1 MLIVHF
7 VLNGTL
13 CECHFP
19 TDGTGEA
26 AIQAAIDWA
35 MSVPDV
41 QDIATDIQFDPSQ
54 VTAHNTIPIEVVVPK
69 DGRLTHKVTI
79 Y

>member
-1 MLIVHF
+1 MLVIHF
-7 VLNGTL
+7 ALNGAL

-19 TDGTGEA
+19 TNMTGEA
-26 AIQAAIDWA
+26 AIQAAINWA
-35 MSVPDV
+35 LDVPDV
-41 QDIATDIQFDPSQ
+41 LDIATDIQFDPSQ

-69 DGRLTHKVTI
+69 NGRLTHKVTV